1 MGSRAQPPPG
11 QRGPWR
17 CSAELHVPSRP
28 PVPQEKPLW
37 WQSPSCQPSA
47 EGSAL
52 PACPP
57 RRWSLAPQEEE
68 EDFQF
73 VLCEGCQQES
83 PSLKLLTCLHSLC
96 LGCLSEK
103 KPVGQCPV
111 CQEPIPQPNGIPE
124 VDNVLFASLQARLR
138 VYRRIAGGAEL
149 LCDNCRREGEYWCS
163 ECEEFL
169 CTTCFEA
176 HQRYL
181 KRESHEARKVTDIRA
196 GALKDFLQGTRR
208 TGSLACSNPTHKNQ
222 TLSIYCKK
230 CEKLV
235 CCICA
240 LLDTQHAGQHCDIGA
255 EIQRRQEELAA
266 AGRELACRRGGFE
279 ASRAAL
285 QEEAARLEA
294 ASGETRELI
303 RQRVEQLV
311 RLVRREEAEL
321 LGLVERRREQGR
333 RELAGE
339 LRRVEGVL
347 RRMEAGERL
356 VEKMRLYATEQE
368 VMDMQPFVREALREL
383 QRLRPPAAGGR
394 AQHGDFAECRA
405 RLQALAER
413 VEGHAGED
421 VGRPG
426 GGWKAGLR
434 FPGDELPPAPL
445 LASPPTVRSTP
456 PAPLTRAAWQ
466 HLLTPLSCSLQPPS
480 PRQVPLLPSRDAPS
494 EDDSTPSLRD
504 TSLEQ
509 RDEEVE
515 EGSGITSWDPWGH
528 HASPQDFPRP
538 PRRKISAPGPGHT
551 RSRSPSS
558 CGVCE
563 VGLRSLLGHLYA
575 VHQPILGGF
584 RFCSLPLP
592 TLLEALTVLGKR
604 EEFSAA
610 VYGFLDILP
619 LIKEKVP
626 ERDNYRLKNLASSYL
641 WRDLSDHSAMESA
654 RAVKDLCEVLDIDL
668 LRTPRLVLS
677 HASLECWV
685 SLQPLLEEKLLNKAS
700 AQRLASCNVGLSEL
714 WSCHRHDPGQGL
726 QKLRALLNAHRH
738 GSEKKI
744 RTLSKVQLYFQR
756 QQEDSREA
764 PAGSNVPK
772 DVKNKEN

>member
-1 MGSRAQPPPG
+1 
-11 QRGPWR
+11 
-17 CSAELHVPSRP
+17 
-28 PVPQEKPLW
+28 
-37 WQSPSCQPSA
+37 
-47 EGSAL
+47 
-52 PACPP
+52 
-57 RRWSLAPQEEE
+57 E

-73 VLCEGCQQES
+73 VLCEGCRQES

-96 LGCLSEK
+96 LGCLSEN

-111 CQEPIPQPNGIPE
+111 CQEAIPQASGIPE

-138 VYRRIAGGAEL
+138 VYRRIVGGAEL
-149 LCDNCRREGEYWCS
+149 LCDNCRKEGEYWCS

-196 GALKDFLQGTRR
+196 GALKDFLEGAKR

-230 CEKLV
+230 CEKPV

-266 AGRELACRRGGFE
+266 AGRELARRRGGFE

-311 RLVRREEAEL
+311 RLVRREEDEL

-383 QRLRPPAAGGR
+383 QRLRPAAAGGR

-405 RLQALAER
+405 RLQAL
-413 VEGHAGED
+413 
-421 VGRPG
+421 
-426 GGWKAGLR
+426 
-434 FPGDELPPAPL
+434 
-445 LASPPTVRSTP
+445 
-456 PAPLTRAAWQ
+456 
-466 HLLTPLSCSLQPPS
+466 
-480 PRQVPLLPSRDAPS
+480 
-494 EDDSTPSLRD
+494 
-504 TSLEQ
+504 
-509 RDEEVE
+509 
-515 EGSGITSWDPWGH
+515 
-528 HASPQDFPRP
+528 
-538 PRRKISAPGPGHT
+538 
-551 RSRSPSS
+551 
-558 CGVCE
+558 
-563 VGLRSLLGHLYA
+563 
-575 VHQPILGGF
+575 
-584 RFCSLPLP
+584 
-592 TLLEALTVLGKR
+592 
-604 EEFSAA
+604 
-610 VYGFLDILP
+610 
-619 LIKEKVP
+619 
-626 ERDNYRLKNLASSYL
+626 
-641 WRDLSDHSAMESA
+641 
-654 RAVKDLCEVLDIDL
+654 
-668 LRTPRLVLS
+668 
-677 HASLECWV
+677 
-685 SLQPLLEEKLLNKAS
+685 
-700 AQRLASCNVGLSEL
+700 
-714 WSCHRHDPGQGL
+714 
-726 QKLRALLNAHRH
+726 
-738 GSEKKI
+738 
-744 RTLSKVQLYFQR
+744 
-756 QQEDSREA
+756 
-764 PAGSNVPK
+764 
-772 DVKNKEN
+772 